1 MSINILL
8 VEDDIDLAATI
19 VDYFDMEGIQ
29 CDHAANGV
37 HGLNLIEQNAYQVL
51 ILDLNLPRLDGLSIC
66 QRIREQGNDTPVLML
81 TARDSLQDKVTGFE
95 KGTDDYL
102 VKPFEIEEL
111 MVRVL
116 ALSKR
121 RSGQVNQLS
130 LGKLTFNLKS
140 RQAVVG
146 DQPIRLTPTTAK
158 ILERLLREQEAPVSR
173 KMIAHAIWGDEQ
185 PDSNSLKVHI
195 HHLRKQL
202 VAADADIVLKS
213 ESGQGFVLTKS

>member
-19 VDYFDMEGIQ
+19 VDYFDMEGVQ

-37 HGLNLIEQNAYQVL
+37 HGLNLIEQNTYQVL

-173 KMIAHAIWGDEQ
+173 EMIAHAIWGDEQ

-202 VAADADIVLKS
+202 VAVDADIVLKS
-213 ESGQGFVLTKS
+213 EPGQGFVLTKS